1 MKKEL
6 LSALLKVQAKLEVI
20 KKGKEGQVGH
30 RTFMYAPLEV
40 IWAEIKDT
48 IQENGFYVGHEI
60 SKEGVLT
67 TAYHEFG
74 QLQSFFSFGQLSDP
88 KDIGIGATYGK
99 RYNIVAIFNIQLE
112 NEDSDVELISGKA
125 KNESKYQPVYSIDS
139 L

>member
-6 LSALLKVQAKLEVI
+6 LTALLEVQKELEII

-30 RTFMYAPLEV
+30 RKFMYAPLEV
-40 IWAEIKDT
+40 VWENIKD
-48 IQENGFYVGHEI
+48 ILQKNGFFVGHEI
-60 SKEGVLT
+60 TKEGVIT
-67 TAYHEFG
+67 TVYHEHG
-74 QLQSFFSFGQLSDP
+74 ELKSFFGFGHLSDP

-112 NEDSDVELISGKA
+112 NEDSDVELITGKA
-125 KNESKYQPVYSIDS
+125 PKQVNDISS